1 MGVAAVVGS
10 SLTRLCRRMLWGR
23 GYLFARAV
31 LARAAAGL
39 AVGVNTKVEHGP
51 RRQRSPAGLGDVRV
65 DQAERRDRAERDLA
79 VKVRVVLVERAP
91 REGGGASFGL
101 IHGEVARQDHRSAVA
116 VGDRR
121 AREGRVVDFGLDTAA
136 KEEGAA
142 A

>member
-1 MGVAAVVGS
+1 M
-10 SLTRLCRRMLWGR
+10 
-23 GYLFARAV
+23 
-31 LARAAAGL
+31 
-39 AVGVNTKVEHGP
+39 
-51 RRQRSPAGLGDVRV
+51 RV

-136 KEEGAA
+136 EEEGAA
-142 A
+142 AWGFRGGRGVVMQA